1 MLFFI
6 SVLVAGVWSQS
17 CPTASAVDFGPI
29 FRIRSSLFITNT
41 TEAFLRL
48 RPEWHILPTLVT
60 LCDYPGITCDSSC
73 RVTGIDMPEWFTGG
87 AYFASPW
94 VIEGGTTTRGALTFH
109 QMNMLQGLALTAPE
123 GSYGV
128 LPGTIRDSTCVTEFD
143 LPPSLVFYVIVGSS
157 DIISPDQP
165 NLSYNGVE
173 TQGTGFFQ
181 NVLVEKTCLPSL
193 SVFQMKGMRNFRGTY
208 NVGGCITTSRVTI
221 IESPLLGGFSVCG
234 SLMEELYLV
243 NTGLRDLEMGAFC
256 GPSIQI
262 PHLTIANQTNMKV
275 LPYCAVD
282 ACKSLISRVAGGE
295 SITDID
301 PRLVDGVDWV
311 FAQNDVCTMGQN
323 PADDQMLPSYG
334 DEGFDVI
341 MPAFGYFDAETDI
354 SCYVERDRRNCINCL
369 TNEETYNEFPVAV
382 DLCGVCGGLNAC
394 LDCRND
400 PNGTAVYDAC
410 DICNGDSSTCTDC
423 AGVPN
428 GSGTY
433 DICDVCNGNDEA
445 CRDCAGVP
453 FGTFQYDSCDV
464 CNGGDVCRIDCLG
477 VLFGTSQRDLC
488 GVCNGD
494 NECVDCDGV
503 PYGTLILD
511 ICGVCGGNNACAPC
525 DPGEQDVCGVCFGDG
540 TSCVDCLG
548 VVFGTTQYDAC
559 DVCAGDNTL
568 CVDCAGV
575 PNGSLVRDVCDVCD
589 GDGTSCIGCDGEVD
603 GPDLDLCGVCGGTNT
618 CLDCEGVPNGL
629 ASYDECDVCDGDNSS
644 CTDCRGVV
652 NGGYAVNACSKC
664 VPASSIDP
672 NVIECD
678 PVETASGLSTTMW
691 IMFGVTSGVVLLVL
705 VCCCCWWAPCVRRR
719 RLRRRST
726 TTPTPVRS
734 RGNLNPVMTSMLLV
748 TLLASGVGAS
758 VTHPATV
765 LYKELCETTNIA
777 SVLPGS
783 CPVNSMAVSACDAD
797 ASGFRSSSGQAL
809 FICYSNFLIAD
820 TVRHAYLDLVPGLR
834 GTISERAWQTLRV
847 AETIRVAGSIANE
860 LSPPPVDNE
869 DLLPQLSIEQL
880 DDDDHA
886 FGNFAQLK
894 TLVLRNIR
902 THGPVRLWSSL
913 GRDAAR
919 LEHLELT
926 NIVTL
931 TGRFDHNNV
940 LCSFPFLK
948 KLIITG
954 TELSG
959 NPRCDRYQHAWFN
972 LEEINLRG
980 NRFIGRVPNFFP
992 LPFLKSISM
1001 DSNTMSGAAPLP
1013 NELPPKIEK
1022 LTLANNRFSGSLP
1035 GLWSSLTRLEVFS
1048 LDHNVLSGPVP
1059 VLDVFG
1065 LKEFSVSFNRLSGLL
1080 SSDYAT
1086 LQADSYDRFAV
1097 NDNLLLEPFPSFS
1110 ANQFTGPC
1118 SFEHNAVCRARPPY
1132 PYSPFDVPYAE
1143 LDIARCTYS
1152 FDDTNLCPSGI
1163 CGDRTCLGCDGIANS
1178 NLTIDACGLCGGNGN
1193 ACRDCLGVQHGTAL
1207 YDICG
1212 VCNGNGDS
1220 CDDCAGVPA
1229 GTHRYDACGVC
1240 GGDSSSCADCLGIP
1254 RGPTRIDACG
1264 VCNGRNLTCSDCL
1277 GVLNGTSIR
1286 DELGVCNGNGRPVS
1300 VGFGNQL
1307 SADLASLSTG
1317 GVWFFFI
1324 LMIALLFASVIL
1336 CACAARWAFRS
1347 FKGKK

>member
-1 MLFFI
+1 MLLLILFAVH
-6 SVLVAGVWSQS
+6 VLAGDP
-17 CPTASAVDFGPI
+17 CPTAATVDLFPVLEIQNSILTSSGSGP
-29 FRIRSSLFITNT
+29 SLLEPAWLVIPT
-41 TEAFLRL
+41 TA
-48 RPEWHILPTLVT
+48 T
-60 LCDYPGITCDSSC
+60 LCSYPGIECDSSC
-73 RVTGIDMPEWFTGG
+73 RVTEINMRKWHRDPEKTAVWIVR
-87 AYFASPW
+87 A
-94 VIEGGTTTRGALTFH
+94 GTTTRGPLSFHAMNRMITLFLTI
-109 QMNMLQGLALTAPE
+109 PD
-123 GSYGV
+123 GSSGN
-128 LPGTIRDSTCVTEFD
+128 LPGTIRDPTCSANKDLPGGIVNYAIFGKSTVNPIEENQSFTSTVTE
-143 LPPSLVFYVIVGSS
+143 
-157 DIISPDQP
+157 
-165 NLSYNGVE
+165 
-173 TQGTGFFQ
+173 GTAFFQ
-181 NVLVEKTCLPSL
+181 NTLGVNTCYGALFR
-193 SVFQMKGMRNFRGTY
+193 FQLDGFTKFRGQY
-208 NVGGCITTSRVTI
+208 LLDDCINTNIVSLIDVPGI
-221 IESPLLGGFSVCG
+221 NGISVCAN
-234 SLMEELYLV
+234 SDTFLFFD
-243 NTGLRDLEMGAFC
+243 NAGLQNFNDVAFC
-256 GPSIQI
+256 QGSGIIQSVVVI
-262 PHLTIANQTNMKV
+262 NNPQFFNI
-275 LPYCAVD
+275 PYCIIQNCVGYID
-282 ACKSLISRVAGGE
+282 WVNGGGE
-295 SITDID
+295 ISGLYPGAPESVTWI
-301 PRLVDGVDWV
+301 
-311 FAQNDVCTMGQN
+311 FAQNEVCRIEQN
-323 PADDQMLPSYG
+323 INFDTLLPPQSIVGTFLDSPSYG
-334 DEGFDVI
+334 YSDQRGTEVL
-341 MPAFGYFDAETDI
+341 
-354 SCYVERDRRNCINCL
+354 CYVERDRRDCVNCISG
-369 TNEETYNEFPVAV
+369 EELFVVSPIPI
-382 DLCGVCGGLNAC
+382 DQCGVCNGNNSC
-394 LDCRND
+394 LDCHGE
-400 PNGTAVYDAC
+400 PHGTLTYDVC
-410 DICNGDSSTCTDC
+410 DICGGGGNSCNDC

-428 GSGTY
+428 GSNVY
-433 DICDVCNGNDEA
+433 DICDVCNGNGEA

-453 FGTFQYDSCDV
+453 FGTFQYDSCNV

-477 VLFGTSQRDLC
+477 VPYGTSQRDMC

-886 FGNFAQLK
+886 FENFAQLK

-980 NRFIGRVPNFFP
+980 NRLIGRVPNFFP